1 MLELEAGGVS
11 GLESANLTPATGR
24 PWFSLLTSLGLN
36 KNCSEKQ
43 SAFGRVKAVVGK
55 RMCLLTLRGTGGY
68 RGPSGPFCPL
78 PCHLRKLDLLPF
90 SFFVFLNV
98 ILFFGLCLD

>member
-43 SAFGRVKAVVGK
+43 SAFGRVKAAVG
-55 RMCLLTLRGTGGY
+55 RGCVC
-68 RGPSGPFCPL
+68 S
-78 PCHLRKLDLLPF
+78 H
-90 SFFVFLNV
+90 
-98 ILFFGLCLD
+98 